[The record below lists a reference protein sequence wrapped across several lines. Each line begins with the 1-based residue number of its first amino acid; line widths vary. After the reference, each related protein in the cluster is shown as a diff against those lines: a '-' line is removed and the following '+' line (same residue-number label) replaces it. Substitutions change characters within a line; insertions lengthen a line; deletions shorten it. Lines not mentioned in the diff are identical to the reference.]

1 MAISCNKMIIIRYDI
16 YFAMLASLL
25 SLNCWHF
32 SCFTPFEMPSL
43 SIQQW
48 NLGTIWKP
56 DPLVFLVFF
65 FFFHLRF
72 LPARNKIQWNQNDL
86 KQKSKATEFIDPF
99 SHITSDV
106 ICYVHTTNKLEKNTW
121 SVTQVNKHLAYEVL
135 PCCLYYVDKITSVR
149 RKKYKVQSTSG
160 KFSHL
165 DIWKICMFNLH
176 WHQFHFIKMKFY
188 RKIWKEKKHEGC
200 VFRGCISISAWASV
214 GLWVLCVLRCN
225 N

>member
-1 MAISCNKMIIIRYDI
+1 
-16 YFAMLASLL
+16 MLTFFLF
-25 SLNCWHF
+25 H
-32 SCFTPFEMPSL
+32 PFWNALFEHSTVKFGDYL
-43 SIQQW
+43 KARSIGFFG
-48 NLGTIWKP
+48 L
-56 DPLVFLVFF
+56 F

-106 ICYVHTTNKLEKNTW
+106 ICYVRTTNKLEKNTW

>member
-1 MAISCNKMIIIRYDI
+1 MIRHLFCYVSFLTFIE
-16 YFAMLASLL
+16 LL
-25 SLNCWHF
+25 TFFLFH
-32 SCFTPFEMPSL
+32 PFWNALFEHSTVKFGDYL
-43 SIQQW
+43 KARSIGFFG
-48 NLGTIWKP
+48 L
-56 DPLVFLVFF
+56 F

>member
-1 MAISCNKMIIIRYDI
+1 MIIIQCTASILLCLLPYFHWITDI
-16 YFAMLASLL
+16 FLVSPLL
-25 SLNCWHF
+25 KC
-32 SCFTPFEMPSL
+32 PFLVFNFES
-43 SIQQW
+43 QNNW
-48 NLGTIWKP
+48 
-56 DPLVFLVFF
+56 VFLVFF
-65 FFFHLRF
+65 PPHLWF

-86 KQKSKATEFIDPF
+86 KQKSKATEFIDLF

-106 ICYVHTTNKLEKNTW
+106 ICYVHTTNKLEENTW

-188 RKIWKEKKHEGC
+188 QKIWKKKKHEGGM
-200 VFRGCISISAWASV
+200 FRECTSISAWA
-214 GLWVLCVLRCN
+214 
-225 N
+225 